1 MHKNREYIVI
11 PIHFFNTGVLQ
22 ERYIT
27 SVLND
32 AYFSSITEDMN
43 TTWKN
48 KNGGKSVKETFD
60 EYIVKYMG
68 EPMKELLRYNSCWGI
83 LSLYIGLFWAMVLKR
98 VYPLLPILEQ
108 GTKI

>member
-1 MHKNREYIVI
+1 MKSAFCIKIANNVI
-11 PIHFFNTGVLQ
+11 RIHLFKTGVLQ

-32 AYFSSITEDMN
+32 AYFSSITENMN

-48 KNGGKSVKETFD
+48 KHGGKSVKETFN

-68 EPMKELLRYNSCWGI
+68 EPMKELLRYNSC
-83 LSLYIGLFWAMVLKR
+83 
-98 VYPLLPILEQ
+98 
-108 GTKI
+108 

>member
-1 MHKNREYIVI
+1 MHKNCQYRNTDT
-11 PIHFFNTGVLQ
+11 FFNTGVLQ

-43 TTWKN
+43 TKWKN
-48 KNGGKSVKETFD
+48 KTGGKSVKETFD

-68 EPMKELLRYNSCWGI
+68 EPMKELLRYNSC
-83 LSLYIGLFWAMVLKR
+83 
-98 VYPLLPILEQ
+98 
-108 GTKI
+108 

>member
-1 MHKNREYIVI
+1 MFVCLVTRDRITEVSVRRKNRQYR
-11 PIHFFNTGVLQ
+11 NTDTIFLIQVSCRRGISQ
-22 ERYIT
+22 
-27 SVLND
+27 VLND

-68 EPMKELLRYNSCWGI
+68 EPMKELLRYNSC
-83 LSLYIGLFWAMVLKR
+83 
-98 VYPLLPILEQ
+98 
-108 GTKI
+108 

>member
-1 MHKNREYIVI
+1 MFVCLVTRDRITEVSVRRKNRQYRNTDTI
-11 PIHFFNTGVLQ
+11 FFNTGVLQ

-68 EPMKELLRYNSCWGI
+68 EPMKELLRYNSC
-83 LSLYIGLFWAMVLKR
+83 
-98 VYPLLPILEQ
+98 
-108 GTKI
+108 